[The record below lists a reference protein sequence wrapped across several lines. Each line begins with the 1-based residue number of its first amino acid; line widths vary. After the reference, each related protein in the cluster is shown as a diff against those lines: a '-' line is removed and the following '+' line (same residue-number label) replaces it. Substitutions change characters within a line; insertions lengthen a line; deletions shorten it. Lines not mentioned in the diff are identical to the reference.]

1 MASVLFAITSLLA
14 VSKVQVTQ
22 FVMAKCPMSTS
33 LHLDFARTVM
43 SHKDLRCE
51 IFSNK
56 PSIFF
61 IITLNANVHTVG
73 SRRSQYPLRGDNLK
87 QP

>member
-1 MASVLFAITSLLA
+1 MASVLCAITSLLA

-56 PSIFF
+56 LSIFF
-61 IITLNANVHTVG
+61 IISLRTLTLMYILSDHADHNIPA
-73 SRRSQYPLRGDNLK
+73 R
-87 QP
+87 